1 MGPPELDCE
10 WQDNGLQGIKR
21 FANRLWN
28 YMTQCDVII
37 KDVPARSECSA
48 QEKVSMDKQGARQA
62 DSRETLE
69 RLNRFIKDFQER
81 LDLYKPNTALA
92 AFMEFIND
100 AQDNNMKFSAASA
113 EKIFVLFSC
122 MAPHMASELLELLL
136 HKKLE
141 DCSWP
146 TFDPEYIVTL
156 NDTIAVQVNGKLRGT
171 IVVSTHA
178 QQAEIEALARETVA
192 KWLVDLTVVKT
203 IFVPH
208 KTVNFVVK
216 AA

>member
-1 MGPPELDCE
+1 MVSDVLRMYILFMGPPELDCE
-10 WQDNGLQGIKR
+10 WQDNGLEGIKR

-28 YMTQCDVII
+28 YMTQAGV
-37 KDVPARSECSA
+37 ASA
-48 QEKVSMDKQGARQA
+48 QTDT
-62 DSRETLE
+62 RENLE

-100 AQDNNMKFSAASA
+100 AQDNTMKFTAASA
-113 EKIFVLFSC
+113 EKILTLFSC

-146 TFDPEYIVTL
+146 TYDPEYIVTL

-178 QQAEIEALARETVA
+178 AQAEIETLAAEA
-192 KWLVDLTVVKT
+192 ISKWLVGQTIVKT
-203 IFVPH
+203 IYVPH

-216 AA
+216 PA